1 MKIRSDR
8 GRQYTLGKKFT
19 LIVYHN
25 CKHRDKFMQLTR
37 DRFFGTG
44 ILLILFLKH

>member
-1 MKIRSDR
+1 MKIREDQ
-8 GRQYTLGKKFT
+8 GREYHIGKKFT